1 MHLWNGLDFL
11 PRRYSLMWVRGK
23 ALLESLS
30 CFDSFFSMR
39 HFKAFYCLI
48 FSFFILSI
56 LQAEVIDAGHLEWK
70 TDKLKTLE
78 VLSDKPELELLAK
91 KALRTHGDFQIV
103 SSTQEDFRVTLTLKD
118 AQSIHLC
125 VEAKGKLAFE
135 KLIQDKTWQRATLK
149 ACDCLVEKLLGL
161 PSYFSGE
168 LFFVGNRG
176 QGKEIYR
183 SDLFFQHVL
192 QVTKDRSDPLMP
204 RLSPKGDQ
212 LVYTTYFKSGCPDIY
227 RIDLLSKERFPLAT
241 YKGINNGAAFSPDGQ
256 NIAMMLSSSD
266 IPQLYITDATG
277 RKPHRLTQ
285 IKSLKASPSWRQDG
299 KSIVYVSDELG
310 GPQLFE
316 VSAQGGPSRRIPTQ
330 LSKYCVEPE
339 CNPNN
344 KASIV
349 FTAAVAK
356 TFQIA
361 LYEHQKGS
369 RFVTQGPEDYIEPY
383 WLADGRHIVC
393 TQRKKKHKQL
403 CIVDTLS
410 GKISLISPA
419 DFGSASM
426 ACFRKGS

>member
-1 MHLWNGLDFL
+1 
-11 PRRYSLMWVRGK
+11 
-23 ALLESLS
+23 
-30 CFDSFFSMR
+30 MR
-39 HFKAFYCLI
+39 HFKALYCLV
-48 FSFFILSI
+48 LS
-56 LQAEVIDAGHLEWK
+56 LFVLGPLHGEVIDAGNLEWK
-70 TDKLKTLE
+70 TERIKTLE

-91 KALRTHGDFQIV
+91 KALKTHGDFQIV
-103 SSTQEDFRVTLTLKD
+103 SSGKEDFSIKLELKD
-118 AQSIHLC
+118 AQNVRVL
-125 VEAKGKLAFE
+125 VEAKGKIILD
-135 KLIQDKTWQRATLK
+135 KLIQGKTWQGATLK

-161 PSYFSGE
+161 KSYFSGE

-176 QGKEIYR
+176 QGKEIYK

-227 RIDLLSKERFPLAT
+227 KIDLLSHERFPLAT

-256 NIAMMLSSSD
+256 TIAMMLSSSD

-285 IKSLKASPSWRQDG
+285 VKSLKASPSWRQDG

-316 VSAQGGPSRRIPTQ
+316 VSIQGGPSRRIPTQ

-339 CNPNN
+339 CNP
-344 KASIV
+344 KDKGCIV

-369 RFVTQGPEDYIEPY
+369 RFVTQGPEDYIEPF
-383 WLADGRHIVC
+383 WLSDGRHIIC
-393 TQRKKKHKQL
+393 TQRKKKNKQL

-426 ACFRKGS
+426 ACFKKSS

>member
-1 MHLWNGLDFL
+1 M
-11 PRRYSLMWVRGK
+11 
-23 ALLESLS
+23 
-30 CFDSFFSMR
+30 MR
-39 HFKAFYCLI
+39 HFRAFYCFLCV
-48 FSFFILSI
+48 FCVLPSLRS
-56 LQAEVIDAGHLEWK
+56 EVIDAGKLEWK
-70 TDKLKTLE
+70 AASTKTLE
-78 VLSDKPELELLAK
+78 VLSKQPELELLAK
-91 KALRTHGDFQIV
+91 KALKTHGDFQIV
-103 SSTQEDFRVTLTLKD
+103 SSGKEDVRLQLTLKD
-118 AQSIHLC
+118 GQRVHLR
-125 VEAKGKLAFE
+125 VEAKGTVLLDTIF
-135 KLIQDKTWQRATLK
+135 TSTSWQHATLK

-176 QGKEIYR
+176 QGKEIYK
-183 SDLFFQHVL
+183 SDLLFQHVF
-192 QVTKDRSDPLMP
+192 QITKDQSDPIMP
-204 RLSPKGDQ
+204 RLSPQGDQ

-227 RIDLLSKERFPLAT
+227 RIDLMSKERFPLAT

-256 NIAMMLSSSD
+256 SIAMMLSSSD
-266 IPQLYITDATG
+266 IPQLYVTDATG

-285 IKSLKASPSWRQDG
+285 VKSLKASPSWRMDG

-316 VSAQGGPSRRIPTQ
+316 VSPQGGPSRRIPTQ

-339 CNPNN
+339 CNPLD
-344 KASIV
+344 KTVII

-361 LYEHQKGS
+361 LYEQGKGS
-369 RFVTQGPEDYIEPY
+369 RFVTTGPDDYIEPY

-426 ACFRKGS
+426 ACFRKAPY

>member
-1 MHLWNGLDFL
+1 
-11 PRRYSLMWVRGK
+11 
-23 ALLESLS
+23 
-30 CFDSFFSMR
+30 MR
-39 HFKAFYCLI
+39 HFKALYC
-48 FSFFILSI
+48 FVLSCFV
-56 LQAEVIDAGHLEWK
+56 LGALHGEVIDAGNLEWK
-70 TDKLKTLE
+70 TERVKTLE

-103 SSTQEDFRVTLTLKD
+103 SSGKEDFSIKLELKD
-118 AQSIHLC
+118 AQSLRLL
-125 VEAKGKLAFE
+125 VEAKGRCILD
-135 KLIQDKTWQRATLK
+135 KLIQGKTWQGATLK

-161 PSYFSGE
+161 KSYFSGE

-176 QGKEIYR
+176 QGKEIYK

-227 RIDLLSKERFPLAT
+227 KIDLLSHERFPLAT

-256 NIAMMLSSSD
+256 TIAMMLSSSD
-266 IPQLYITDATG
+266 IPQLYVTDATG

-285 IKSLKASPSWRQDG
+285 VKSLKASPSWRQDG

-316 VSAQGGPSRRIPTQ
+316 VSIQGGPSRRIPTQ

-339 CNPNN
+339 CNPIH
-344 KASIV
+344 KGCIV

-369 RFVTQGPEDYIEPY
+369 RFVTQGSEDYIEPF
-383 WLADGRHIVC
+383 WLPDGRHIVC
-393 TQRKKKHKQL
+393 TQRKKKNKQL

-426 ACFRKGS
+426 ACFKKSS